1 MTLSLEELERYA
13 RHIVLPEI
21 GGPGQQALARARIL
35 VVGAGGLG
43 APALLYLAA
52 AGVGTLVVV
61 DDDAV
66 ALSNLQRQPIFSTA
80 DISRPKAE
88 TAARRLT
95 ALNPHVTVEPLVL
108 RLDSEAASRLV
119 PSADLLLDGSDNF
132 ATRYLLNAACVAAGR
147 PLVAAAMSRW
157 EGQISLWHPAAGGPC
172 YACVFPE
179 PPDPSLTPPCS
190 LAGVVG
196 ALPGVM
202 GSLMAM
208 EAIKHLTGAGRTLRS
223 ALLLYDALDG
233 EMRRVRTRSRADCPV
248 CSGIGT
254 KLETGNA

>member
-1 MTLSLEELERYA
+1 MTLSPEELERYA

-21 GGPGQQALARARIL
+21 GGPGQQALARSRVL

-52 AGVGTLVVV
+52 AGVGALIVV

-66 ALSNLQRQPIFSTA
+66 TLSNLQRQPIFSTA
-80 DISRPKAE
+80 DIALPKAE
-88 TAARRLT
+88 TAANRLT
-95 ALNPHVTVEPLVL
+95 GLNPHVSVEAHIL
-108 RLDSEAASRLV
+108 RLDPEAAERLV
-119 PSADLLLDGSDNF
+119 PLSDLVLDGSDNF
-132 ATRYLLNAACVAAGR
+132 ETRYLLNAACVASER

-179 PPDPSLTPPCS
+179 PPDPDLTPPCS

-223 ALLLYDALDG
+223 AILLYDALDG
-233 EMRRVRTRSRADCPV
+233 EMRRVRTRSSADCPV
-248 CSGIGT
+248 CSGAGAAT
-254 KLETGNA
+254 EARNA

>member
-21 GGPGQQALARARIL
+21 GGPGQRALARARVL

-52 AGVGTLVVV
+52 AGVGTLDIV

-66 ALSNLQRQPIFSTA
+66 ALSNLQRQPIFTGD
-80 DISRPKAE
+80 DIAHPKAE
-88 TAARRLT
+88 VAARRLE
-95 ALNPHVTVEPLVL
+95 ALNPHVRVEPHVL
-108 RLDSEAASRLV
+108 RLDTEAAARLV
-119 PSADLLLDGSDNF
+119 PAADVVLDGSDNF
-132 ATRYLLNAACVAAGR
+132 PTRYLLNAACVAAGR

-157 EGQISLWHPAAGGPC
+157 EGQVALWHPAGGGPC

-179 PPDPSLTPPCS
+179 PPDPALTPPCA

-208 EAIKHLTGAGRTLRS
+208 ETIKLLAGAGRPLRS
-223 ALLLYDALDG
+223 ALLLYDALDA
-233 EMRRVRTRSRADCPV
+233 ETRRVRTRPRPDCPV
-248 CSGIGT
+248 CHGSG
-254 KLETGNA
+254 AA

>member
-1 MTLSLEELERYA
+1 MSLSLEELERYA

-21 GGPGQQALARARIL
+21 GGPGQRALARARVL

-52 AGVGTLVVV
+52 AGVGRLTVV
-61 DDDAV
+61 DGDTV
-66 ALSNLQRQPIFSTA
+66 ALSNLQRQPIFTTG
-80 DISRPKAE
+80 DVGRPKAE
-88 TAARRLT
+88 VAARRLA
-95 ALNPHVTVEPLVL
+95 ALNPHVTVDPQVL
-108 RLDSEAASRLV
+108 RLDAEAAARLV
-119 PSADLLLDGSDNF
+119 PAADLVLDGSDNF
-132 ATRYLLNAACVAAGR
+132 PTRYLLNAACVAAGR

-157 EGQISLWHPAAGGPC
+157 EGQVAVWHPAGGGPC

-179 PPDPSLTPPCS
+179 PPDPALTPPCA

-208 EAIKHLTGAGRTLRS
+208 EAIKLLTGAGRPLRG
-223 ALLLYDALDG
+223 ALLLYDALDA
-233 EMRRVRTRSRADCPV
+233 EVRRIRTRPRADCPV
-248 CSGIGT
+248 CGGA
-254 KLETGNA
+254 GA